1 MMDQAHALVYVFGTR
16 DTGQMVMTKSVPA
29 PVLQVTKSHSGNFT
43 LGQLAAY
50 NIDVYN
56 VAEAG
61 PTAGT
66 VTVTESAPT
75 GLTLVSLS
83 GTGWTCPSSLW

>member
-66 VTVTESAPT
+66 VTVTESAPPP
-75 GLTLVSLS
+75 
-83 GTGWTCPSSLW
+83 CQHE